1 MTVLAK
7 ILASLTT
14 ASRKPAPSV
23 REPYTQGTLHEQY
36 RPDTESNTPHPS
48 TEANVSA
55 AIKYRVLLRASRL

>member
-14 ASRKPAPSV
+14 APRKPAPSV
-23 REPYTQGTLHEQY
+23 LKPCTSRTV
-36 RPDTESNTPHPS
+36 RTENDTPHPS

>member
-14 ASRKPAPSV
+14 ASRKPTPSV
-23 REPYTQGTLHEQY
+23 REPCTSSTV
-36 RPDTESNTPHPS
+36 PTESNTPHPS

-55 AIKYRVLLRASRL
+55 AIKYRALLRASRL